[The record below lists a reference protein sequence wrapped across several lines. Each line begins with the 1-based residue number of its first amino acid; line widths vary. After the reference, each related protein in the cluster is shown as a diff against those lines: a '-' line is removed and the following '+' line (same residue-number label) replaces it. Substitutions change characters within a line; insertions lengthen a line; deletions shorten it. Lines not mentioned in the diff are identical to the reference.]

1 MVNLAVRKEFV
12 RDAANLILQARAP
25 DGAEAEAGVVG
36 KNWVARFIRRHGYYY
51 VPQKVL
57 DAERQYSENKEVA
70 IIWFSKLEAIC
81 AKEGILPEDIWNM
94 DETGFQIGVGKD
106 QLIIIKRKRA
116 RYLGIPTNRELA
128 IAIKAISTPR

>member
-12 RDAANLILQARAP
+12 RDAANLIVQARAP

-36 KNWVARFIRRHGYYY
+36 KNWVSRFIRRHGYYC

-70 IIWFSKLEAIC
+70 TIWFSKLEAVC
-81 AKEGILPEDIWNM
+81 KKEGILPEVI
-94 DETGFQIGVGKD
+94 
-106 QLIIIKRKRA
+106 
-116 RYLGIPTNRELA
+116 
-128 IAIKAISTPR
+128 